1 MKLLNKLKSK
11 LKQTKQEGI
20 EMTEQNTTP
29 NEQENVTFSKLDWEN
44 FRQEFLKEKEL
55 NALLIA
61 EINQKRDDL
70 AKVVS
75 ANKQLGEK
83 LAFVT
88 QQFDATEPVSID
100 EASGD

>member
-11 LKQTKQEGI
+11 LKQTKQEEI
-20 EMTEQNTTP
+20 EMTEQNAAP
-29 NEQENVTFSKLDWEN
+29 AVEQENVTFSKSDWESI
-44 FRQEFLKEKEL
+44 RQEFLKEKEL
-55 NALLIA
+55 NALLVA

-83 LAFVT
+83 LAFLT
-88 QQFDATEPVSID
+88 QQSSPEIVSD